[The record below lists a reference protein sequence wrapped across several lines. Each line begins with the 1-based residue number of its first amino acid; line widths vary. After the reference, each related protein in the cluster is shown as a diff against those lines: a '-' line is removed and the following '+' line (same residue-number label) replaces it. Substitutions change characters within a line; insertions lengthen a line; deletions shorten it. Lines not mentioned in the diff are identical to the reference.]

1 MKKSTFPVL
10 LFLLVT
16 LTAFMPD
23 EYKFEPL
30 PTSKVDHQVYAIND
44 KFVNMYVV
52 KNGRNYVVVDA
63 GSDINNI
70 DAELRKLKIES
81 SKVTAVLLTHS
92 HRDHIAAIALFR
104 NATVYVSKAENFSV
118 LGNKQMK
125 FTGDTVFTIGKLTV
139 RAINT
144 PGHTPGSVSYV
155 VDNAYLFVGD
165 AFSLKNGV
173 VARPN
178 EKYTKDMPTAVKS
191 FEKIKALQHLKYI
204 FTAHTGCTDDFQ
216 KAVNTEL

>member
-1 MKKSTFPVL
+1 MKKSAFSVL
-10 LFLLVT
+10 LFVVFI

-30 PTSKVDHQVYAIND
+30 PTSELDQQVSAIND
-44 KFVNMYVV
+44 RFVNMYVV
-52 KNGRNYVVVDA
+52 KNGQNYVVVDA

-70 DAELRKLKIES
+70 AAELRKLQIDS

-92 HRDHIAAIALFR
+92 HRDHMAAIGLFR

-118 LGNKQMK
+118 LGNEQVKLA
-125 FTGDTVFTIGKLTV
+125 GDTIFTIGKLTV
-139 RAINT
+139 KAINT

-155 VDNAYLFVGD
+155 IDNTYLFVGD

-173 VARPN
+173 VTRPN

-191 FEKIKALQHLKYI
+191 FEKIKSLQHLKYI
-204 FTAHTGCTDDFQ
+204 FTAHTGCSDYFQ
-216 KAVNTEL
+216 KAVNTSL